1 MRDREI
7 FQVMCEPA
15 KGGSPTARRPLSLH
29 DGPDSPFVHLCQ
41 PDASKS
47 CGACCG
53 HYNYADS
60 GREALAARLRRRT
73 ALFRTT
79 VGGPEDLPRFS
90 DTVKGLEDGTRRYE
104 VIHCC
109 EYVGF
114 LDAEERRVGCL
125 LHPMQNG
132 GRDLREASFYGRDLC
147 DGHFCPSY
155 SYLARAEK
163 LALLEI
169 LDDWYLYG
177 VCVTDIDIVKEFFRH
192 VSEALG
198 EMPGPA
204 RFARPEIR
212 DEARRFFE
220 LKLAWPFR
228 SEAAN
233 RFGKYSFDGTEYSI
247 QAIDYGALGCGKSRF
262 DRIFLSLQS
271 DFRSAGDVR
280 RAEAIIRE
288 RLDAVVLRCREPMDS
303 R

>member
-1 MRDREI
+1 M
-7 FQVMCEPA
+7 
-15 KGGSPTARRPLSLH
+15 ARRPLSLH

-53 HYNYADS
+53 LYNYADS
-60 GREALAARLRRRT
+60 GRESLVERLRRRT
-73 ALFRTT
+73 ALFRAS
-79 VGGPEDLPRFS
+79 VRGPEA
-90 DTVKGLEDGTRRYE
+90 TEDGARRYE

-114 LDAEERRVGCL
+114 LDAGERRVGCL

-132 GRDLREASFYGRDLC
+132 GKELRDASFYGRELC

-155 SYLARAEK
+155 SYIARDEK
-163 LALLEI
+163 LALIEI

-177 VCVTDIDIVKEFFRH
+177 VCVTDIDLVKEFFRL
-192 VSEALG
+192 VSEAAG
-198 EMPGPA
+198 EMPPPA
-204 RFARPEIR
+204 RFR
-212 DEARRFFE
+212 DPALREEARRFFG

-233 RFGKYSFDGTEYSI
+233 RFGKYSFDGTEYAVH
-247 QAIDYGALGCGKSRF
+247 AIDYGALGCETSRF

-271 DFRSAGDVR
+271 DFASAGDVR
-280 RAEAIIRE
+280 KAEAIVRE
-288 RLDAVVLRCREPMDS
+288 HLEAVVRRYRELVDLR
-303 R
+303 

>member
-1 MRDREI
+1 M
-7 FQVMCEPA
+7 
-15 KGGSPTARRPLSLH
+15 ARKPLSLP

-53 HYNYADS
+53 LYNYVDS

-73 ALFRTT
+73 ALFRAT
-79 VGGPEDLPRFS
+79 VRGPGDLPLFS
-90 DTVKGLEDGTRRYE
+90 RTVKEKEDGAKRYE

-114 LDAEERRVGCL
+114 LDEGERRVGCL

-132 GRDLREASFYGRDLC
+132 GRDMRDASFYGRELC

-155 SYLARAEK
+155 SYISRAEK

-177 VCVTDIDIVKEFFRH
+177 ACVTDIDLVKEFFRL
-192 VSEALG
+192 VSEAAG
-198 EMPGPA
+198 EMPSPA
-204 RFARPEIR
+204 RFR
-212 DEARRFFE
+212 DPALREEARRFFE

-233 RFGKYSFDGTEYSI
+233 RFGKYSFDGSEYAI
-247 QAIDYGALGCGKSRF
+247 HAIDYGALGCGKSRF

-271 DFRSAGDVR
+271 EFTSRGDLRAAEETLRS
-280 RAEAIIRE
+280 
-288 RLDAVVLRCREPMDS
+288 RLDAVVSRYRELVD
-303 R
+303 

>member
-1 MRDREI
+1 M
-7 FQVMCEPA
+7 
-15 KGGSPTARRPLSLH
+15 ARKPLSLS

-41 PDASKS
+41 PDVSKS

-53 HYNYADS
+53 LYNYVDS
-60 GREALAARLRRRT
+60 GREALVQRLRGRT
-73 ALFRTT
+73 ARFRAS
-79 VGGPEDLPRFS
+79 VRGPEDLPRFS
-90 DTVKGLEDGTRRYE
+90 EAVKASEDGARRYE

-114 LDAEERRVGCL
+114 LDEGENRVGCL

-132 GRDLREASFYGRDLC
+132 GRDMRDASFYGRELC

-155 SYLARAEK
+155 SYLSRAEK

-177 VCVTDIDIVKEFFRH
+177 VCVTDIDLVKEFFRL
-192 VSEALG
+192 VSEAAG
-198 EMPGPA
+198 EMPSPA
-204 RFARPEIR
+204 RFR
-212 DEARRFFE
+212 DPALREEARRFFE

-233 RFGKYSFDGTEYSI
+233 RFGKYSFDGSEYAI
-247 QAIDYGALGCGKSRF
+247 HAIDYGALGCGKSRF

-271 DFRSAGDVR
+271 EFTSRGDLRAAEETLRS
-280 RAEAIIRE
+280 
-288 RLDAVVLRCREPMDS
+288 RLDAVVSRYRELVD
-303 R
+303 

>member
-1 MRDREI
+1 M
-7 FQVMCEPA
+7 
-15 KGGSPTARRPLSLH
+15 ARQPLSLP

-53 HYNYADS
+53 LYNYLDS

-73 ALFRTT
+73 ALFRAT
-79 VGGPEDLPRFS
+79 VRGPGDLALFS
-90 DTVKGLEDGTRRYE
+90 RTVKEQEDGAKRYE

-109 EYVGF
+109 EYAGF
-114 LDAEERRVGCL
+114 LDEGERRVGCL

-132 GRDLREASFYGRDLC
+132 GRDMRDASFYGRELC

-155 SYLARAEK
+155 SYISRAEK

-177 VCVTDIDIVKEFFRH
+177 VCVTDIDLVKEFFRL
-192 VSEALG
+192 VSEAAG
-198 EMPGPA
+198 EMPSPA
-204 RFARPEIR
+204 RFRNPALRE
-212 DEARRFFE
+212 EARRFFE

-233 RFGKYSFDGTEYSI
+233 RFGKYSFDGSEYSI
-247 QAIDYGALGCGKSRF
+247 HAIDYGALGCGKSRF
-262 DRIFLSLQS
+262 DRILLSLQS
-271 DFRSAGDVR
+271 EFTNRDDLRAAEDTLRS
-280 RAEAIIRE
+280 
-288 RLDAVVLRCREPMDS
+288 RLDAVVRRYRELVD
-303 R
+303 

>member
-1 MRDREI
+1 M
-7 FQVMCEPA
+7 
-15 KGGSPTARRPLSLH
+15 ARQPLSLP

-53 HYNYADS
+53 LYNYLDS

-73 ALFRTT
+73 ALFRAT
-79 VGGPEDLPRFS
+79 VRGPGDLPLFS
-90 DTVKGLEDGTRRYE
+90 RTVKEQEDGAKRYE

-109 EYVGF
+109 EYAGF
-114 LDAEERRVGCL
+114 LDEGERRVGCL

-132 GRDLREASFYGRDLC
+132 GRDMRDASFYGRELC

-155 SYLARAEK
+155 SYISRAEK

-177 VCVTDIDIVKEFFRH
+177 VCVTDIDLVKEFFRL
-192 VSEALG
+192 VSEAAG
-198 EMPGPA
+198 EMPSPA
-204 RFARPEIR
+204 RFRNPALRE
-212 DEARRFFE
+212 EARRFFE

-233 RFGKYSFDGTEYSI
+233 RFGKYSFDGSEYSI
-247 QAIDYGALGCGKSRF
+247 HAIDYGALGCGKSRF
-262 DRIFLSLQS
+262 DRILLSLQS
-271 DFRSAGDVR
+271 EFTNRDDLRAAEDTLRS
-280 RAEAIIRE
+280 
-288 RLDAVVLRCREPMDS
+288 RLDAVVRRYRELVD
-303 R
+303 

>member
-1 MRDREI
+1 M
-7 FQVMCEPA
+7 
-15 KGGSPTARRPLSLH
+15 ARTPLSLS

-53 HYNYADS
+53 LYNYVDS
-60 GREALAARLRRRT
+60 GREALLRRLRRRT
-73 ALFRTT
+73 ALFRAS
-79 VGGPEDLPRFS
+79 VRGPEDLRRFS
-90 DTVKGLEDGTRRYE
+90 ETLKASEDGTRRYE

-114 LDAEERRVGCL
+114 LDEGERRVGCL

-132 GRDLREASFYGRDLC
+132 GLDMRDASFYGRELC

-155 SYLARAEK
+155 SYLSRAEK

-177 VCVTDIDIVKEFFRH
+177 VCVTDIDLVKEFFRR
-192 VSEALG
+192 VSESAG
-198 EMPGPA
+198 EMPAPA
-204 RFARPEIR
+204 RFRHPALRG
-212 DEARRFFE
+212 EARRFFE
-220 LKLAWPFR
+220 LKLSWPFR
-228 SEAAN
+228 SESAD

-247 QAIDYGALGCGKSRF
+247 HAIDYGALGCEPSRF

-271 DFRSAGDVR
+271 EFGSGDELR
-280 RAEAIIRE
+280 RAEEIIRS
-288 RLDAVVLRCREPMDS
+288 RLEAVARRYGELVD
-303 R
+303 